1 MNASSASFEILE
13 HTADVGIRA
22 LGSTMEEAFE
32 QAAWG
37 LADILGIRRPGEGG
51 RPRTVV
57 AGGDDAGATLVE
69 LLNELLLLHETG
81 EIGFAN
87 VRVLRATETEAEAV
101 VDVVP
106 LAGEPVGTP
115 VKAATY
121 HQLGVRQLPGGGVE
135 AVVYLDV

>member
-1 MNASSASFEILE
+1 MNPSYEILE

-22 LGSTMEEAFE
+22 VGVTMEEAFE

-37 LADILGIRRPGEGG
+37 LADILGIRRPGKG

-69 LLNELLLLHETG
+69 LLNELVLLHETG
-81 EIGFAN
+81 EIGFADI
-87 VRVLRATETEAEAV
+87 RVLRATQTEAEAV

-121 HQLGVRQLPGGGVE
+121 HQLRVRRLPDGGVE